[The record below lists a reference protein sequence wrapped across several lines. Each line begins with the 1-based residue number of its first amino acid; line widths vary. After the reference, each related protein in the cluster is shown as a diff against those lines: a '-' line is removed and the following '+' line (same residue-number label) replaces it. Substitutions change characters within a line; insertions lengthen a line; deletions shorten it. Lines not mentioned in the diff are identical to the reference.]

1 MAFNILNIIDFKSLM
16 FSIILIY
23 ISDCFKN
30 KNLFDDV
37 LGGLRRLL
45 ILQYLEQQIDPL
57 LWAQRLADAWTGGDG
72 SDKSQGAPAVVLLTS
87 DLGWDK
93 VGVCKKIS
101 VFYIRKFY
109 HEM

>member
-30 KNLFDDV
+30 KNLFDEV

-57 LWAQRLADAWTGGDG
+57 L
-72 SDKSQGAPAVVLLTS
+72 
-87 DLGWDK
+87 
-93 VGVCKKIS
+93 
-101 VFYIRKFY
+101 
-109 HEM
+109 